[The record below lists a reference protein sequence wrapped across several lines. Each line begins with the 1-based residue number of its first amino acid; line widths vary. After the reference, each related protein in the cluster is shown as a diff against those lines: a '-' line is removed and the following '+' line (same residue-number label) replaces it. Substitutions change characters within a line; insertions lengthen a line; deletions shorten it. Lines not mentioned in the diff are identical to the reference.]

1 MFLEIHLQGRFRR
14 LPNRQ
19 GFLELTSQ
27 GMLVSWYG
35 YIYTYFSNRI
45 ENVLQGFYETKHKMD
60 MRNITWLLC
69 VKNGSSNLVKSFL

>member
-1 MFLEIHLQGRFRR
+1 MFLEIHFDFEQGRFRR

-35 YIYTYFSNRI
+35 NIHIFQTRI
-45 ENVLQGFYETKHKMD
+45 ENVLQGFYETKHK
-60 MRNITWLLC
+60 I
-69 VKNGSSNLVKSFL
+69 